1 LRKTGGELAV
11 QSSPS
16 PFTSSSPS
24 RRSSRPPLCAR
35 PSLAATGRMRFA
47 ERHKIS
53 VRNPRPLGTNGYST
67 SWGTNAHGELSA
79 CPPGRS

>member
-1 LRKTGGELAV
+1 M

-16 PFTSSSPS
+16 PLVPSSTD
-24 RRSSRPPLCAR
+24 RRSSGRPPLCAR
-35 PSLAATGRMRFA
+35 PSLTAIGRTRFA